1 MERMI
6 AVPWLLIALLLSRH
20 MRGGLAGAGT
30 ATMPRRHG
38 VTRPPTP
45 LLGVE
50 SLLFA
55 TPFSSFTSTCWNIYT
70 IQTSSLVFYLSLQD
84 VSTTVLRDGC
94 SRTYTHN

>member
-1 MERMI
+1 MI

-38 VTRPPTP
+38 ITRPPTP

-50 SLLFA
+50 SSLLAF
-55 TPFSSFTSTCWNIYT
+55 PFFYFNLLEY
-70 IQTSSLVFYLSLQD
+70 LYHPNKLPRFYLGLQD

>member
-1 MERMI
+1 MRRLI
-6 AVPWLLIALLLSRH
+6 AVPWLLIAFLLSRH

-38 VTRPPTP
+38 ITRPPTP

-50 SLLFA
+50 SFLFA
-55 TPFSSFTSTCWNIYT
+55 TPTSFTSTCWIY
-70 IQTSSLVFYLSLQD
+70 LYHPKKLPRFYLSLQD

>member
-1 MERMI
+1 MRRLI
-6 AVPWLLIALLLSRH
+6 CGALVVDRLLPSRH

-84 VSTTVLRDGC
+84 VSTTVLRD
-94 SRTYTHN
+94 

>member
-1 MERMI
+1 MERLMRC
-6 AVPWLLIALLLSRH
+6 PGLLIALLLSRH

-38 VTRPPTP
+38 ITRPPTP
-45 LLGVE
+45 LSGVE
-50 SLLFA
+50 PFLLA
-55 TPFSSFTSTCWNIYT
+55 TPTSFTSTCWIYLYHPK
-70 IQTSSLVFYLSLQD
+70 SSLAIHLSLQD